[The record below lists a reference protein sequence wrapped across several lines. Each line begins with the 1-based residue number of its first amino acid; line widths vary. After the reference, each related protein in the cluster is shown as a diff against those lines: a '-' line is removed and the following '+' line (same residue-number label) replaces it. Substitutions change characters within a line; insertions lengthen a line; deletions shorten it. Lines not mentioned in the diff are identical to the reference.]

1 MDIPADRCAV
11 RLMGRLYFLH
21 RDVLE
26 AICPHGLIFHKETT
40 PDDGEFDLYDLP
52 GLAKKHLIAAM
63 AGYNLHDCG
72 SSDLDAVSVKA
83 MSTWLSEHVKAASQS
98 AAGPSGW
105 PCEEPEAPM
114 RVIAAQGKGLPFA
127 VGEFKVQVASVAYS
141 EVYHAQPRGAENRDF
156 GQIIVRYQDVRKIRD
171 GGPSCDELEWTEEF
185 RFSPKDRR
193 WQTPE
198 TGRRWSAL
206 CETAG
211 IRVGVERYEAPSAY
225 KLATLSEGV
234 TLRILVRA
242 LESEDED
249 GGIAQQ
255 ITLLGTSYEDWQP

>member
-26 AICPHGLIFHKETT
+26 AICPHGPIFHKETT

-72 SSDLDAVSVKA
+72 SSDLDTVSAKA

-105 PCEEPEAPM
+105 PCEEPEATM

-141 EVYHAQPRGAENRDF
+141 EVYHAQPLVTDF
-156 GQIIVRYQDVRKIRD
+156 AQIIVRYQDVRKIRD
-171 GGPSCDELEWTEEF
+171 GGSSCDELEWTEEF
-185 RFSPKDRR
+185 RFFPKDCL

-198 TGRRWSAL
+198 AGRRWAAL
-206 CETAG
+206 CETVG
-211 IRVGVERYEAPSAY
+211 IRVGTLRYEAPSAY

-255 ITLLGTSYEDWQP
+255 ITLLGTDREDR